1 MYLNQNLGHGLQR
14 NLETDIVMFPG
25 HRSTV
30 GARMNVQ
37 NSKSPMAIGVTYDRY
52 RTRDDAVVVSRNTAV
67 VNNNNKQQ
75 QRSNKVSNINSR

>member
-1 MYLNQNLGHGLQR
+1 
-14 NLETDIVMFPG
+14 
-25 HRSTV
+25 
-30 GARMNVQ
+30 MNVQ

-75 QRSNKVSNINSR
+75 QRSNKVSSINKGR